1 MRHVKRSC
9 HRAPLHFLLWRY
21 VSSFIIFIIIV
32 IVIQFEA
39 DRRAFIITIN
49 SFGTELS
56 RDDRFKLYPRCGKLN
71 PDGLHALS
79 RADDYEQV
87 KAVAEFYSVS
97 IIWQIPLLVICAHS
111 DISV

>member
-1 MRHVKRSC
+1 MICHV
-9 HRAPLHFLLWRY
+9 Y
-21 VSSFIIFIIIV
+21 VYV
-32 IVIQFEA
+32 QFEA

-97 IIWQIPLLVICAHS
+97 AEWQGSCFRRHLSCNENYQLVSCFITTS
-111 DISV
+111 L